1 MKRYLCI
8 LCLALLAVV
17 ATPADAQN
25 IPIGKRIPDVRPQE
39 WMGGVRPVREA
50 KLTCIEFFHPSSRRS
65 KSNIESLMAL
75 SSGFTH
81 RDFQVVIIAAGDEDA
96 IRTALTPYAEEGIA
110 VGIDRGNE
118 CFKALGINY
127 LPACIIIDDQKK
139 IIWTGDSKTLTPKLI
154 KNLNQ
159 K

>member
-1 MKRYLCI
+1 MRRLFCI
-8 LCLALLAVV
+8 LTIALLTVMA
-17 ATPADAQN
+17 APAGAQN

-65 KSNIESLMAL
+65 KSNIESLLAL
-75 SSGFTH
+75 SSEFTH
-81 RDFQVVIIAAGDEDA
+81 RDFQVVVIAAGDEEA
-96 IRTALTPYAEEGIA
+96 VRTALTPYTEEGIA
-110 VGIDRGNE
+110 VGIDRDNE

-139 IIWTGDSKTLTPKLI
+139 IIWTGDSRTLTPKLI